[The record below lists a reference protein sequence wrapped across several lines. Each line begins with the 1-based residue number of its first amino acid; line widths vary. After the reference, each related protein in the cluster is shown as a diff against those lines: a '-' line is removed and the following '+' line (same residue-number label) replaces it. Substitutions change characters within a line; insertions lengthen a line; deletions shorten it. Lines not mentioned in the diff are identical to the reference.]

1 MVFPLLG
8 RRECPMYI
16 ILDKQGKLVARV
28 KGEVSIFIE
37 ITALIRGWK
46 IHKLMEKS

>member
-1 MVFPLLG
+1 M
-8 RRECPMYI
+8 PMYI

-28 KGEVSIFIE
+28 KEVTIFIE
-37 ITALIRGWK
+37 ITALIRGWE